1 MARGLQCQPV
11 RRVGVLVRG
20 LGHAELGAA
29 ELPAL
34 QQGRPGRL
42 TASGRHPPA
51 WRQAAE
57 RAPSGQRALEQVQR
71 IIRIG
76 EPAG

>member
-1 MARGLQCQPV
+1 MRW
-11 RRVGVLVRG
+11 VGGLVRD
-20 LGHAELGAA
+20 LGHAECGPA

-34 QQGRPGRL
+34 KQGSPGQL
-42 TASGRHPPA
+42 AVSGRQAEPA

-57 RAPSGQRALEQVQR
+57 RAPSGQRALEQGQR

>member
-1 MARGLQCQPV
+1 V
-11 RRVGVLVRG
+11 RRVGGLVRG
-20 LGHAELGAA
+20 PGHAELGPA

-34 QQGRPGRL
+34 QQGRLGRL
-42 TASGRHPPA
+42 TVSGRHPEPA
-51 WRQAAE
+51 WRQAAK